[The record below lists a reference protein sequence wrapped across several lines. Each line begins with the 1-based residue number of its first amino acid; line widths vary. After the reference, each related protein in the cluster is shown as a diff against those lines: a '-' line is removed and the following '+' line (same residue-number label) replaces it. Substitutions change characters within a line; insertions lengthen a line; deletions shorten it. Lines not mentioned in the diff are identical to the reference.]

1 MNRHKSDDYNHEQY
15 YETEYV
21 RNLIDGKYVE
31 IEQDGE
37 QVVLDSSK
45 KSQVHLS
52 PYTEPDSEGSKKI
65 PGNKVTK
72 ANLFSAK

>member
-31 IEQDGE
+31 IE
-37 QVVLDSSK
+37 
-45 KSQVHLS
+45 
-52 PYTEPDSEGSKKI
+52 
-65 PGNKVTK
+65 
-72 ANLFSAK
+72 